1 MREHSSDTFVTEL
14 TINNCGNSYSV
25 RSMTRKHSGRLILY
39 KYITTLLLV
48 FSLQTAYA
56 VNAPQFSLKDSAGKT
71 VSLKQYRGKVVFVD
85 FWASW
90 CTPCKQSFPFM
101 NELHERYDK
110 KGLKIIG
117 INLDTEKKDADRFLK
132 QVKADF
138 TIAFDPSGKTAE
150 QYDLQ
155 VMPSSYLID
164 RNGRLVYLHRGFKAG
179 DKREMEEKIVQ
190 ALKAR

>member
-1 MREHSSDTFVTEL
+1 MF
-14 TINNCGNSYSV
+14 
-25 RSMTRKHSGRLILY
+25 
-39 KYITTLLLV
+39 KYITSLLLA

-101 NELHERYDK
+101 NELHQRYNT

-117 INLDTEKKDADRFLK
+117 INLDADKKDADRFLE

-138 TIAFDPSGKTAE
+138 IIAYDPSGNTAE
-150 QYDLQ
+150 KYDLQ

-164 RNGRLVYLHRGFKAG
+164 GNGRLVYLHRGFKAG
-179 DKREMEEKIVQ
+179 DKREMEEKIIQ
-190 ALKAR
+190 ALKRR

>member
-1 MREHSSDTFVTEL
+1 MLFK
-14 TINNCGNSYSV
+14 TI
-25 RSMTRKHSGRLILY
+25 TA
-39 KYITTLLLV
+39 LLLA

-71 VSLKQYRGKVVFVD
+71 VSLKKYRGKVVYVD

-101 NELHERYDK
+101 NELHERYGK

-117 INLDTEKKDADRFLK
+117 INLDADKKDADKFLK

-138 TIAFDPSGKTAE
+138 TIAYDPSGKTAE
-150 QYDLQ
+150 KYDLQ

-190 ALKAR
+190 ALKRR